1 MEKITEVKSETEP
14 KWYVIHTYSTYELA
28 VRDNIL
34 KMVENTGL
42 QDQIFDVVVP
52 QEEEV
57 VETKTKRKT
66 VLRKKFPTYVFI
78 KMINNAHNYYMVT
91 RIHGVTGFVG
101 AGGKPEALTPEEVR
115 RNRLEKVNA
124 EDLGLQDF
132 NPVPVRTLKSAPEHA
147 RAPLVNIVKKRDRDL
162 HVDADQFVFALQ
174 EQRHR
179 ILRGQHNG
187 EATPKIAFSHH
198 QLNALPCP
206 V

>member
-124 EDLGLQDF
+124 EDLGLKIDD
-132 NPVPVRTLKSAPEHA
+132 V
-147 RAPLVNIVKKRDRDL
+147 VNIISGAFQGHSGVVSEMDLEHGIVKVTLLLFGKP
-162 HVDADQFVFALQ
+162 
-174 EQRHR
+174 
-179 ILRGQHNG
+179 
-187 EATPKIAFSHH
+187 TPIELEFNQVEKDNS
-198 QLNALPCP
+198 QN
-206 V
+206 

>member
-1 MEKITEVKSETEP
+1 MQPLLLALQFVGEIIMEKITEVKSETEP

-124 EDLGLQDF
+124 EDLGLKIDD
-132 NPVPVRTLKSAPEHA
+132 V
-147 RAPLVNIVKKRDRDL
+147 VNIISGAFQGHSGVVSEMDLEHGIVKVTLLLFGKP
-162 HVDADQFVFALQ
+162 
-174 EQRHR
+174 
-179 ILRGQHNG
+179 
-187 EATPKIAFSHH
+187 TPIELEFNQVEKDP
-198 QLNALPCP
+198 QN
-206 V
+206 

>member
-1 MEKITEVKSETEP
+1 MALQFVGEIIMEKITEVKSETEP

-124 EDLGLQDF
+124 EDLGLKIDD
-132 NPVPVRTLKSAPEHA
+132 V
-147 RAPLVNIVKKRDRDL
+147 VNIISGAFQGHSGVVSELDLEHGIVKVTLLLFGKP
-162 HVDADQFVFALQ
+162 
-174 EQRHR
+174 
-179 ILRGQHNG
+179 
-187 EATPKIAFSHH
+187 TPIELEFNQVEKDP
-198 QLNALPCP
+198 QN
-206 V
+206 